1 MFSRGRFV
9 RSLSLYVMTAGL
21 WLTCISVSYGQK
33 IVSLQK
39 MYWFRYYN
47 QLTISEKFIWHNEI
61 ENRRRFDVGTE
72 NQLIGHSHLHY
83 NAGTWEPAVGVT
95 LSRQQSYNTS
105 TGVTSRLA
113 EVRPFQEI
121 AHKLK
126 LSKKASLQNKLRV
139 DERFLHR
146 TVSGEATAEDSFVL
160 RLRYRIQLNYQISTK
175 GSLKVSDELFVNTNN
190 GVWYDQNRFY
200 IGYEQALSKTFGL
213 EAGYM
218 HNYWQRKENT
228 YLDRHIVRITLS
240 HRIRL

>member
-1 MFSRGRFV
+1 M
-9 RSLSLYVMTAGL
+9 RSLILYVITAGL